1 MDLAGVRVVYVCIIQ
16 IGFKLDVG
24 RLADVRAPTLLL
36 LGGSSPLAMRD
47 GTEAIAG
54 ALPNAGYPRRV
65 RALISRYRET
75 AMLLA
80 VLAGLFFVVGR
91 ESRVGGG
98 DPRQL
103 PGEAW
108 RSASRCSAAGAER
121 LLFERVL
128 EQRSLL
134 RHVEAAIPGAQIT
147 VVRLRAPLQ
156 VIEKRVSIV
165 RLTFGRLAYPGC
177 ALANGPGWT
186 KRAIKGRLVD
196 NGDDRDAVR
205 TASTNSIGPF

>member
-128 EQRSLL
+128 EQRSQL

-147 VVRLRAPLQ
+147 VTPMRAPTATL
-156 VIEKRVSIV
+156 
-165 RLTFGRLAYPGC
+165 FGPPR
-177 ALANGPGWT
+177 
-186 KRAIKGRLVD
+186 
-196 NGDDRDAVR
+196 R
-205 TASTNSIGPF
+205 TR